1 MVLTS
6 AIIPTLMFYA
16 FVLDLSLTINDMR
29 STSFLLHPTFSFI
42 NIQYHISDKPHAKYQ
57 TSHMPKYLE
66 HATSRTSYTF
76 KIPHLKHPSCQIS
89 CTPSIIT
96 LEHPTSW
103 TFHILNISHAKHPT
117 SQTSWIP
124 RIPLSLFPVH
134 LFALTGKRKRC
145 PGTLQTRD

>member
-76 KIPHLKHPSCQIS
+76 KIPHLKHPSSNILHS
-89 CTPSIIT
+89 KYHNSR
-96 LEHPTSW
+96 TS
-103 TFHILNISHAKHPT
+103 HILNIPHSLHPT
-117 SQTSWIP
+117 SETFHV
-124 RIPLSLFPVH
+124 L
-134 LFALTGKRKRC
+134 KRKIIVS
-145 PGTLQTRD
+145 L